1 MPITGNFVNEM
12 KIGANYSQTET
23 EFVVWAPN
31 QQQLSI
37 VLTEENQALKMESIE
52 DGYWKLDVN
61 GLKPNARYMFHLE
74 DKLRPDPASDFQPEG
89 VFGPS
94 AVVNH
99 SSFDWSDSN
108 WRGISLKD
116 MIMYELHTGTFSP
129 EGTFAG
135 IKKRTRELSE
145 IGINAVELMPVSQFS
160 GTRNWGYDAVFPF
173 AVQNSYGGPDELKKL
188 VQEFHSNG
196 IALFLDV
203 VYNHLG
209 PEGNFLNDYGPY
221 FNLERMTPWGAS
233 INFDRE
239 FNPQVRNFFLE
250 NAIHWF
256 KNYHIDGLRLDAVF
270 AIIDNSPKHILEE
283 LSETVDNFS
292 KTNSRKF
299 LLVAENNR
307 IEPKMVHSR
316 KAGGYGLD
324 AVWHDNWHHSLH
336 AILTGER
343 NWYYSSF
350 GTLEKIVQASKE
362 NCPAK
367 SQLYQYPDNRLL
379 KCLASRK
386 LVVFVQNHDQI
397 GNRPTGER
405 LITISGLE
413 AAKLA
418 AGLTLLS
425 PFTPLIFMGEEY
437 GETSP
442 FIFFTDYSGE
452 SLREKVRVGRRNELR
467 QNGWKN
473 KPLDPQETSTFL
485 KSKIQWNKRSE
496 EKASKVLAYYQK
508 LISLRHSYCK
518 GNFDKPLSTKFFL
531 SRSKSLLIIQK
542 RFFNVFVVTVAN
554 FSKIDQN
561 YSFPCAGGTY
571 VKILDSA
578 DTNWSGPGSALPGK
592 TKLGDTHAICPSSM
606 AVYIK
611 SEEKNY
617 V

>member
-1 MPITGNFVNEM
+1 M
-12 KIGANYSQTET
+12 
-23 EFVVWAPN
+23 
-31 QQQLSI
+31 
-37 VLTEENQALKMESIE
+37 
-52 DGYWKLDVN
+52 
-61 GLKPNARYMFHLE
+61 
-74 DKLRPDPASDFQPEG
+74 
-89 VFGPS
+89 
-94 AVVNH
+94 AV
-99 SSFDWSDSN
+99 
-108 WRGISLKD
+108 SLKD

-135 IKKRTRELSE
+135 IRSRAKELSE
-145 IGINAVELMPVSQFS
+145 VGINAVELMPVSQFS
-160 GTRNWGYDAVFPF
+160 GKKNWGYDAVFPF

-188 VQEFHSNG
+188 VQEFHSNR
-196 IALFLDV
+196 IAVFLDV

-221 FNLERMTPWGAS
+221 FNLDRMTPWGGS

-239 FNPQVRNFFLE
+239 FSPQVRNFFFE

-270 AIIDNSPKHILEE
+270 AIIDNSPKHFLEE
-283 LSETVDNFS
+283 LSDSVDNFS
-292 KTNSRKF
+292 KTASREF
-299 LLVAENNR
+299 LLVAENNQV
-307 IEPKMVHSR
+307 EPKMVRSR
-316 KAGGYGLD
+316 KAEGYGLD

-350 GTLEKIVQASKE
+350 GTLEKIVQALKE
-362 NCPAK
+362 NCVEK
-367 SQLYQYPDNRLL
+367 SQLPQPPDNRLL
-379 KCLASRK
+379 KCLAPSK
-386 LVVFVQNHDQI
+386 LVVFMQNHDQI
-397 GNRPTGER
+397 GNRPTGKR

-442 FIFFTDYSGE
+442 FLFFTDYSDE

-485 KSKIQWNKRSE
+485 KSKIHWNKRSE
-496 EKASKVLAYYQK
+496 VKARKVLAYYQK
-508 LISLRHSYCK
+508 LISLRYSYGK
-518 GNFDKPLSTKFFL
+518 GNFDKRLSTKFLL
-531 SRSKSLLIIQK
+531 SKSKSLLIIQK
-542 RFFNVFVVTVAN
+542 SFSNGLMVTVAN

-561 YSFPCAGGTY
+561 YSFPCAGGTFREN
-571 VKILDSA
+571 IRF
-578 DTNWSGPGSALPGK
+578 SG
-592 TKLGDTHAICPSSM
+592 H
-606 AVYIK
+606 
-611 SEEKNY
+611 
-617 V
+617 